1 MLADHIVRYL
11 LELTDCAVI
20 VVGDDPLTPAK
31 EKGRMR
37 STEESKPGQ
46 ASNIPGWLKGIL
58 SVAVFTIVLI
68 AGIITSRM
76 VFHRGIGD
84 DRPAAAAAPD
94 MSPFFLEQRP
104 PRVSESD
111 ASRRIVYP
119 YSVIPG
125 GVQSAVELT
134 NAVMHDPVVSEHY
147 SDFNMAN
154 AKLVRLSRDEMAHLS
169 YRMNNMVYW
178 TQRTYLLHKGE
189 LLITDGKNQARTRCG
204 NRVAQVLPAHARK
217 PNVEPKPEE
226 LETPMNPSPF
236 EAMTLPIM
244 MSLPARADFASAS
257 GSMDGGV
264 FDLPPAIE
272 IPGGPKVAR
281 TPAGST
287 GSTGSS
293 GSLGPTGTSGS
304 TGSSGPTGTSG
315 PSGPSGSSGP
325 TGTSGPSG
333 PSGPSGSSGPAG
345 APPPTPPV
353 APTPPVTP
361 TPEPSSLLLLG
372 TGIAT
377 AVKLRK
383 RFKP

>member
-1 MLADHIVRYL
+1 
-11 LELTDCAVI
+11 
-20 VVGDDPLTPAK
+20 
-31 EKGRMR
+31 MR
-37 STEESKPGQ
+37 STEDSKPGQ
-46 ASNIPGWLKGIL
+46 ASNVPGWLKGIL
-58 SVAVFTIVLI
+58 SVAVFTIVLV
-68 AGIITSRM
+68 AGIAVSRM

-84 DRPAAAAAPD
+84 DGPLAAAAPD

-111 ASRRIVYP
+111 ASRRVVYP

-125 GVQSAVELT
+125 GVQSTVELT
-134 NAVMHDPVVSEHY
+134 NAAMHDPVVSEHY

-154 AKLVRLSRDEMAHLS
+154 AKLVRLSHDEIAHVS
-169 YRMNNMVYW
+169 YRMNNLVYW
-178 TQRTYLLHKGE
+178 TQRTYLLRKGE

-204 NRVAQVLPAHARK
+204 NRVAEVMPAHARK
-217 PNVEPKPEE
+217 PQVEPKPEE

-244 MSLPARADFASAS
+244 MALPARADFGNPS

-264 FDLPPAIE
+264 FDLPPSIE
-272 IPGGPKVAR
+272 IPGAR
-281 TPAGST
+281 KPAGST

-293 GSLGPTGTSGS
+293 GPVGASGT
-304 TGSSGPTGTSG
+304 
-315 PSGPSGSSGP
+315 SGPSGSSGP
-325 TGTSGPSG
+325 TGTSGPLHGPTGSSGPSGPTGTSGPSGSSGPSGPSGTSG
-333 PSGPSGSSGPAG
+333 PSGPSGSSGPSG
-345 APPPTPPV
+345 TPPPTPPV
-353 APTPPVTP
+353 GPTPPVTP

>member
-1 MLADHIVRYL
+1 
-11 LELTDCAVI
+11 
-20 VVGDDPLTPAK
+20 
-31 EKGRMR
+31 MR
-37 STEESKPGQ
+37 STEDSKTGR
-46 ASNIPGWLKGIL
+46 ASNIPGWLKGTL
-58 SVAVFTIVLI
+58 LVAVFTILLV
-68 AGIITSRM
+68 AGAITSRI

-84 DRPAAAAAPD
+84 DGPIATAAAPD
-94 MSPFFLEQRP
+94 MSPFFLEQRR

-111 ASRRIVYP
+111 ASRRVVYP

-134 NAVMHDPVVSEHY
+134 NVAMHDPVVSEHY

-154 AKLVRLSRDEMAHLS
+154 AKLIRLSHDEIAHVS

-204 NRVAQVLPAHARK
+204 NRVAQVLPAHASK
-217 PNVEPKPEE
+217 PKVEPNPEE
-226 LETPMNPSPF
+226 LETPLNPSPF
-236 EAMTLPIM
+236 EAMTMPQM
-244 MSLPARADFASAS
+244 MALPAHSGFAPGGGDLAD
-257 GSMDGGV
+257 GV

-272 IPGGPKVAR
+272 IPGGPSVAGK
-281 TPAGST
+281 PAGST

-293 GSLGPTGTSGS
+293 GPIGTTGTSGP
-304 TGSSGPTGTSG
+304 TGASGPTGTPGQSGPTGSSG

-325 TGTSGPSG
+325 SGASGPSGPPGTSGPSG
-333 PSGPSGSSGPAG
+333 PKGTSGPSG
-345 APPPTPPV
+345 APPSSPPGG
-353 APTPPVTP
+353 PPPPVTP

-377 AVKLRK
+377 AMRLRK
-383 RFKP
+383 RFKA